1 MGRSQL
7 DNNENRSYLP
17 EGNEDKAGMLVPVI
31 LICFLSF
38 FTFLFSFYCEVI

>member
-7 DNNENRSYLP
+7 DNNENRSYLS
-17 EGNEDKAGMLVPVI
+17 EGNEEEAGMLIPA
-31 LICFLSF
+31 LLNFSLSF

>member
-1 MGRSQL
+1 MGGSQL
-7 DNNENRSYLP
+7 DNNENRSYLS
-17 EGNEDKAGMLVPVI
+17 EGNEEEAGMLVPAI